1 MAKIHFKDKTILITG
16 ASTGIGKALAVEFAR
31 RGAHLGLG
39 ALPREADLLASL
51 TKDVERQYGVR
62 TWGFPVDLTAKDGPD
77 ALHAAARS
85 QMGSVDVLVNNAGI
99 AYYGKFH
106 HQPWEALGRTIHLN
120 FEVPARLMHLFI
132 PDMIRQGHGL
142 IINTSSVSALQ
153 PTPFQTVYGATKA
166 GLQSLSQAVRAELM
180 GTGVSVITFNPP
192 YTRTEILSK
201 GGFPEKLRWYAIS
214 GLKRPE
220 WIAQKAVRAF
230 ENGRFLYVPGIN
242 AWLFHI
248 LLVRFSPR
256 RLVDRVSRYF
266 LRSGP
271 FIGH

>member
-39 ALPREADLLASL
+39 ALPRE
-51 TKDVERQYGVR
+51 
-62 TWGFPVDLTAKDGPD
+62 
-77 ALHAAARS
+77 
-85 QMGSVDVLVNNAGI
+85 
-99 AYYGKFH
+99 
-106 HQPWEALGRTIHLN
+106 

-220 WIAQKAVRAF
+220 WIARKAVRAF